1 LARRFALA
9 LAAVLLLDAPGVA
22 VHAQG
27 APVTTVNVQ
36 GVSVHPVQYGF
47 IYNSSLTTTDILLQ
61 DGSRGELWMFEGSA
75 GQCTEIIMKS
85 GDFDAYLV
93 LRQNAP
99 FGAIVAE
106 DDDSAGGTDAHIHVR
121 LPATDTYF
129 ITASSYSSGQV
140 LGRYSLDLD
149 RC

>member
-9 LAAVLLLDAPGVA
+9 LAAALLLGAPTLSA
-22 VHAQG
+22 RAQG
-27 APVTTVNVQ
+27 APVTTVTVQ
-36 GVSVHPVQYGF
+36 GVSVHPAQYGF
-47 IYNSSLTTTDILLQ
+47 IYNSSLTTTDTLLQ
-61 DGSRGELWMFEGSA
+61 DGSRGELWMFEGIA

-85 GDFDAYLV
+85 PDFDAYLV

-99 FGAIVAE
+99 FGAMVSE
-106 DDDSAGGTDAHIHVR
+106 DDDAAGGTDALIRVR
-121 LPATDTYF
+121 LPETGTFF
-129 ITASSYSSGQV
+129 ITATSYSSGQV

>member
-1 LARRFALA
+1 MARCFALA
-9 LAAVLLLDAPGVA
+9 LAATLLLGAPTPGA
-22 VHAQG
+22 HAQNP
-27 APVTTVNVQ
+27 PVTTVDVQ
-36 GVSVHPVQYGF
+36 GVPVHPAQYGF
-47 IYNSSLTTTDILLQ
+47 IYTSSLTTTDVLLQ
-61 DGSRGELWMFEGSA
+61 DGSRGELWMFDGTA
-75 GQCTEIIMKS
+75 GQCTEIIMRS
-85 GDFDAYLV
+85 SEFDAYLV
-93 LRQNAP
+93 LRQSAP

-106 DDDSAGGTDAHIHVR
+106 DDDSGGGTDALIRMR